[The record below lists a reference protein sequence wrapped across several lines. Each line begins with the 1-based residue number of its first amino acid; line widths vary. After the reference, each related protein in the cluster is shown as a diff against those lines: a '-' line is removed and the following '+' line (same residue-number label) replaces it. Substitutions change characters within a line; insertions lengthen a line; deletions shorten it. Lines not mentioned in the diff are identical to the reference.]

1 MINVPVHSR
10 SGNVVIATLGGVYA
24 VSAFAMLV
32 WFVID
37 VWRAAGFVD
46 RALQFCLVASAAC
59 GVWLLVIALE
69 NLGVTLSRRESRGHP
84 ATAAT
89 PS

>member
-10 SGNVVIATLGGVYA
+10 SGNVVIAMLGGVYT

-37 VWRAAGFVD
+37 VWRAAAFVD

-59 GVWLLVIALE
+59 GVWLLVVALE
-69 NLGVTLSRRESRGHP
+69 NLGVTMSRRASRGRP
-84 ATAAT
+84 VAAAT
-89 PS
+89 RS